1 MPTQQS
7 IDMVIRLREMFF
19 DRQAVIEAVGQANA
33 RVLSKAGAFIQRR
46 AKSSIRKRKR
56 VSDPGQPPSS
66 HVGTLR
72 NLIYFSF
79 DPPTRSVVV
88 GPTPLGSTGIV
99 PPVLEYGGQAPRRRN
114 PRRRQRELGGAGEI
128 RTDGPASR
136 TTKKN
141 RDGKLVTYARLQ
153 TTDQVD
159 RANRLNEELYGPE
172 FVGGN
177 RIEARPYMGPALQK
191 EMPSLPALWAGS
203 VR

>member
-1 MPTQQS
+1 
-7 IDMVIRLREMFF
+7 MFF
-19 DRQAVIEAVGQANA
+19 DRQAVVEAVGRANA
-33 RVLSKAGAFIQRR
+33 KVLSKAGAFIQRR

-99 PPVLEYGGQAPRRRN
+99 PPVLEYGGQAPRRRT
-114 PRRRQRELGGAGEI
+114 PAGASGSWAAPAKSASTGQRLARR
-128 RTDGPASR
+128 
-136 TTKKN
+136 KKN

-191 EMPSLPALWAGS
+191 EMPSLPALWANS
-203 VR
+203 IR